1 MEALGSP
8 WVRIAHFLG
17 IDKGTFFAISGKMW
31 GMGAGFVT
39 TLFIAAW
46 FTSELQGY
54 YYTFISVLALQVFA
68 EMGLGGVIGSYASH
82 EWAKLSFGKNGEL
95 QGDAEALS
103 RLNSLGRF
111 ALKWYVAAGVLLAV
125 ALVFGGFI
133 FFASTGWEKVSVWGG
148 PWLVLC
154 ILTGINLF
162 FIPVWALLEGCNQV
176 ESIYFYRFIQAVMS
190 SVVTWA
196 GIYMGAGL
204 WTCALVAAVL
214 LLVTLLTVVR
224 RYRSFIRQVMFALP
238 LGGRLNWR
246 TDILPMQWRVSLSW
260 MSGYLTF
267 FLFTPVLFYYQGA
280 TAAGQMGMT
289 WTFIAALSSVVSSWV
304 IPKAPLFGV
313 LIARHQYAALDAEF
327 WRVTKIVVGISVL
340 GAAVIWG
347 GICVLNVMGHPLAG
361 RLLAPSTAAYFL
373 AATLLQVIALPMS
386 VYLRAHKKEPLLF
399 VSLASGLATSVA
411 VLVLGKFY
419 SVEGVAIGY
428 MAVAI
433 VVMPFVAVIWQRCRT
448 AWHGMPSP
456 ANP

>member
-17 IDKGTFFAISGKMW
+17 IDKGTFFAILGKMW

-95 QGDAEALS
+95 LGDAEALS

-133 FFASTGWEKVSVWGG
+133 FFASTGWEKFSVWGG

-176 ESIYFYRFIQAVMS
+176 ESIYFYRFIQSVMS
-190 SVVTWA
+190 SVAAWA

-238 LGGRLNWR
+238 LGGGAQLAHRYTAHAVAGVLELDERIPHFLPVYSGAFLLPRCHGCRSNGNDMDIYCRFEFGGVQLGYSQGTLVWR
-246 TDILPMQWRVSLSW
+246 AHCAASICGTRRGVLARDQDCGRNFRTGSCRHLGWNLCPECNGSSLGRKIVGSVYGGVLPGSDNSSSHCIANVGLFACAQKGAAFIRFASQWPGDQRC
-260 MSGYLTF
+260 G
-267 FLFTPVLFYYQGA
+267 PCAGQVLFG
-280 TAAGQMGMT
+280 
-289 WTFIAALSSVVSSWV
+289 
-304 IPKAPLFGV
+304 
-313 LIARHQYAALDAEF
+313 
-327 WRVTKIVVGISVL
+327 
-340 GAAVIWG
+340 
-347 GICVLNVMGHPLAG
+347 
-361 RLLAPSTAAYFL
+361 
-373 AATLLQVIALPMS
+373 
-386 VYLRAHKKEPLLF
+386 
-399 VSLASGLATSVA
+399 
-411 VLVLGKFY
+411 
-419 SVEGVAIGY
+419 
-428 MAVAI
+428 
-433 VVMPFVAVIWQRCRT
+433 
-448 AWHGMPSP
+448 
-456 ANP
+456 